1 MAETKHLIIV
11 ESPAKAKTIGKYLGP
26 GYRVR
31 ASVGHIRDLPERE
44 LGVDIEQG
52 FEPRYVTIRGKGKII
67 MELRRD
73 ASGVDDV
80 ILATDPDR
88 EGEAI
93 AWHVAEQLGYDGT
106 NGDGDGRFR
115 RVLFHEITRDAV
127 RHALEHPLKLDMR
140 KVEAQQARRILDR
153 LVGYQVSP
161 LLWKPIRP
169 GLSAGRVQ
177 TVALRLITEREAE
190 IRAFTAEEYWSITA
204 QLEKDGKSFEA
215 RLHQIDGKA
224 FRLENEASATNVL
237 NDVANLPFVIT
248 ELKRRQRLKNP
259 PAPFTTSTLQQEA
272 AKRLGFT
279 AQRTMRT
286 AQQLYEG
293 MDVGAEGAVGLITY
307 MRTDSTRVA
316 GSAAGAA
323 RDMVRDSF
331 GEKYLPKSPRLWG
344 GKQQKGSQDA
354 HEAIRPTDATR
365 RPDQLKQYL
374 DRDQLRL
381 YELIWL
387 RFVGGQMAPAVYDTT
402 TADFS
407 LTAASGA
414 KYLFRATGSIMVFDG
429 FTRLYTEA
437 REDGDHR
444 TLDDLDPL
452 PELAEQ
458 DRCAVNEIVPAQHFT
473 QPPPRFTEASL
484 VKELERLGIGRPSTY
499 AQIISTITDREY
511 VKLEQKRFQPTPLGE
526 TVAAVLIKVFPDLF
540 SVGFT
545 SGMEAELDRIE
556 EGELDWRRVLQDF
569 YGPFQERLAEGKDRS
584 EEIIRDAVSSEA
596 GPCPECGRDMAVRWN
611 RYGRFLGCTGYPEC
625 RHTQSLEGEGKAEPK
640 SIGEPCPQC
649 GAELFERE
657 GRFGPF
663 IACSNYPKCKYTRP
677 RTIPGMKCPQC
688 GEGDVGEK
696 RTRRGKPF
704 WGCTRYPDC
713 DWSTWDEPVPR
724 PCLNCDAPFMVRK
737 STKARG
743 EFLRCLKCAHEYNIG
758 EDGELEP
765 AGVGVPTPAAR
776 RSRDA
781 EGGGRRGRTR
791 PSGRAA
797 TKSGAK
803 KSAAK
808 KAGAMK
814 PTAKKHPRRRLPR
827 RRRRARRRR
836 PRSPETSKAC
846 RTTRAPP
853 RSPRPPRLS
862 MLSSPAAGSPAARPP
877 GSSRARSCRHA
888 GRDAAGP
895 LHARAPDRAPRR
907 AGLHELL
914 QERGHGQRA
923 RSAQGRDARPRLHPA
938 GRGRR
943 GARTGRSGTG
953 RGPRRIRARDDRPY
967 RDAPEHHDRARGA
980 HRAAGRARRDR
991 HRPADVGAAD
1001 A

>member
-1 MAETKHLIIV
+1 MAKTKHLIIV

-26 GYRVR
+26 DYRVR

-44 LGVDIEQG
+44 LGVDVEHG
-52 FEPRYVTIRGKGKII
+52 FEPKYVTIRGKGKII

-73 ASGVDDV
+73 AAGVDDV

-93 AWHVAEQLGYDGT
+93 AYHVAEQLGYEDPT
-106 NGDGDGRFR
+106 TRDGRFR

-127 RHALEHPLKLDMR
+127 HRALEQPLKLDMR

-190 IRAFTAEEYWSITA
+190 IRAFVAEEYWSITA
-204 QLEKDGKSFEA
+204 QLEKDGKQFEA

-224 FRLENEASATNVL
+224 FRLENEASATGVL
-237 NDVANLPFVIT
+237 RDVANLPFVIT

-293 MDVGAEGAVGLITY
+293 VDLGAEGAGGLITY
-307 MRTDSTRVA
+307 MRTDSTRIA
-316 GSAAGAA
+316 GSAAEAA
-323 RDMVRDSF
+323 RELVRGSF
-331 GEKYLPKSPRLWG
+331 GEKYLPAAPRLWG
-344 GKQQKGSQDA
+344 GRQQKAAQDA
-354 HEAIRPTDATR
+354 HEAIRPTDAMR
-365 RPDQLKQYL
+365 RPEQLRQHL

-387 RFVGGQMAPAVYDTT
+387 RFVGGQMAPAIFDTT
-402 TADFS
+402 TADFD
-407 LTAASGA
+407 LHAASGT

-429 FTRLYTEA
+429 FTRLYQEA
-437 REDGDHR
+437 REEGDHR

-452 PELAEQ
+452 PDLAEK

-526 TVAAVLIKVFPDLF
+526 TVATVLVRVFPDLF
-540 SVGFT
+540 SVDFT

-556 EGELDWRRVLQDF
+556 EGRLDWRRVLQDF
-569 YGPFQERLAEGKDRS
+569 YTPFQQRLAEGRDQS
-584 EEIIRDAVSSEA
+584 EAIIRDAVAGEA

-625 RHTQSLEGEGKAEPK
+625 RHTQPLDGEEKKEPK
-640 SIGEPCPQC
+640 PTGELCPKC
-649 GAELFERE
+649 GAAMFERD

-663 IACSNYPKCKYTRP
+663 IACSNYPKCKHTQP
-677 RTIPGMKCPQC
+677 RTVPGVTCPKCGQ
-688 GEGDVGEK
+688 GEVGEK

-704 WGCTRYPDC
+704 WSCTRYPEC
-713 DWSTWDEPVPR
+713 DWSIWDEPVAQ
-724 PCLNCDAPFMVRK
+724 PCPNCEATFMVRK
-737 STKARG
+737 STKSRG
-743 EFLRCLKCAHEYNIG
+743 DFLRCVACAHEYTVG
-758 EDGELEP
+758 TDGELEA
-765 AGVGVPTPAAR
+765 AGVGVPTPADR
-776 RSRDA
+776 RAKKDGSA
-781 EGGGRRGRTR
+781 SHGGRRPVKRAAKNAAG
-791 PSGRAA
+791 GVKKAAA
-797 TKSGAK
+797 TKAAATKAAATKTAPK
-803 KSAAK
+803 KAAPKKAAPKKAAAK
-808 KAGAMK
+808 K
-814 PTAKKHPRRRLPR
+814 
-827 RRRRARRRR
+827 
-836 PRSPETSKAC
+836 
-846 RTTRAPP
+846 RAPP
-853 RSPRPPRLS
+853 TRNV
-862 MLSSPAAGSPAARPP
+862 
-877 GSSRARSCRHA
+877 
-888 GRDAAGP
+888 D
-895 LHARAPDRAPRR
+895 
-907 AGLHELL
+907 
-914 QERGHGQRA
+914 
-923 RSAQGRDARPRLHPA
+923 
-938 GRGRR
+938 
-943 GARTGRSGTG
+943 
-953 RGPRRIRARDDRPY
+953 
-967 RDAPEHHDRARGA
+967 
-980 HRAAGRARRDR
+980 
-991 HRPADVGAAD
+991 
-1001 A
+1001 